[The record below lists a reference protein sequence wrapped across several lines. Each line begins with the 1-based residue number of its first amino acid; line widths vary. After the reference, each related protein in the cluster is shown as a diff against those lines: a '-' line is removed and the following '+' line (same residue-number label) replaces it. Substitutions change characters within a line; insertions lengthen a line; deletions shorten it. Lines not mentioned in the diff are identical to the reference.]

1 MVYLSGN
8 KTKREHKH
16 GRSWWFLLNYQV
28 ITGLKRPLMFDS
40 KQFEE
45 IAKKLYTALP
55 TSLQN
60 FENEIQHKFKEILQM
75 AFTRMDLVTR
85 EEFDVQVKVLARTR
99 EKVDALHLELQTLM
113 ENR

>member
-1 MVYLSGN
+1 
-8 KTKREHKH
+8 
-16 GRSWWFLLNYQV
+16 
-28 ITGLKRPLMFDS
+28 MFDS

-113 ENR
+113 ENS